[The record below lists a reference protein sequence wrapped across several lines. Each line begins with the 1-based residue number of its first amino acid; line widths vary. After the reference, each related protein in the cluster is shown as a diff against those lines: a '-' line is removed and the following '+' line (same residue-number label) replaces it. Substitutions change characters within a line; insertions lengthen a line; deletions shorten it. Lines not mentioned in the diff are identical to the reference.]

1 VLSRGRFELGPR
13 RTAGESYTALA
24 EAIEVIRNVW
34 SGERNLRFAGKHYY
48 LRRAHSGP
56 VPAHLIGIWLGVYGP

>member
-24 EAIEVIRNVW
+24 EAIEVIRKVW